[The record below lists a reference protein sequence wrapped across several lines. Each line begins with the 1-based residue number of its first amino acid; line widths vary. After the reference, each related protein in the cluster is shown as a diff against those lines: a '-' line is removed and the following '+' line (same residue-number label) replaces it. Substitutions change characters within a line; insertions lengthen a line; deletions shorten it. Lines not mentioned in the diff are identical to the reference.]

1 MGLMRRLAALLL
13 ALLCLASS
21 AVAEGATFRL
31 QMQLD
36 PTQVSPEKRTQA
48 QGIQALLHQMEMSGT
63 LAFSENS
70 FDLTIQAAMTD
81 VPETATTLRIY
92 GLDSHWGIESDWL
105 GDTTLM
111 VNQLAWLEFAVKAYH
126 HLDWPLQRAFLC
138 VSPYAHTSA
147 WTGIAAALEQL
158 AASEQ
163 DGVITAES
171 LQTCAAEIA
180 RLSEEDRAL
189 YYYVEAIGLESGT
202 NEEIRSL
209 LQSLP
214 AMVAQHFPDGLTVTH
229 TEHGDIWRSGETVVY
244 EWQTTE
250 SGKTL
255 TVALPEVLHL
265 SVAVNT
271 DAVAAVGSAT
281 MDMPYLTANVQF
293 SLPTSWPVRFPFFV
307 QLDAQGVLV
316 GDGIQL
322 LLRGEAQ
329 GEQLT
334 MALLSGEKQFL
345 TLTADITP
353 EATLSTPS
361 YTPEEIVGVNI
372 LSVDGP
378 ELSALMG
385 DIAQPL
391 LTGLFPWLVHAPA
404 QTVQVLMDALED
416 TGVLA
421 LLTDALLGA
430 ETEGY

>member
-1 MGLMRRLAALLL
+1 MRRLAALLL
-13 ALLCLASS
+13 ALLCLTSGAG
-21 AVAEGATFRL
+21 AEGATFRM
-31 QMQLD
+31 QIQLD
-36 PTQVSPEKRTQA
+36 PMQVSQENRTQA
-48 QGIQALLHQMEMSGT
+48 QGIQALLRQLEMSGT

-70 FDLTIQAAMTD
+70 FDLTIQAAMVD
-81 VPETATTLRIY
+81 VPETATTLHIY
-92 GLDSHWGIESDWL
+92 GLDSHWGIEGDWL

-126 HLDWPLQRAFLC
+126 HLDWPLQRVFLW

-147 WTGIAAALEQL
+147 WVGIAAALEKL
-158 AASEQ
+158 AMSEQ
-163 DGVITAES
+163 DGVISAEN
-171 LQTCAAEIA
+171 LRNCAEELA

-189 YYYVEAIGLESGT
+189 YYYVEAIGLESGV

-214 AMVAQHFPDGLTVTH
+214 ALVAQHFPDGLTVEH
-229 TEHGDIWRSGETVVY
+229 TEYGDIWRSGEMVVY
-244 EWQTTE
+244 ERQTTE
-250 SGKTL
+250 SEKTL

-265 SVAVNT
+265 SVVLNA
-271 DAVAAVGSAT
+271 DSVAAVGSAT
-281 MDMPYLTANVQF
+281 IDMAYLTANVQF
-293 SLPTSWPVRFPFFV
+293 SLPTAWPVRFPFFA
-307 QLDAQGVLV
+307 QLDAQGELV

-334 MALLSGEKQFL
+334 MVLLSGDRQFL

-353 EATLSTPS
+353 DTAISTPC

-385 DIAQPL
+385 EIAQPL

-404 QTVQVLMDALED
+404 QTVQVMMDALED
-416 TGVLA
+416 TGVLD